1 MKETIKFLVQIFS
14 QQCERGDYVIL
25 AAKDGKF
32 WKDVPIKYGK
42 NISEKLKE
50 FFQAYPPEKYDL
62 YWSPMPY
69 TQPKRQNRFSVDTKF
84 MAQDIDECE
93 DPSSI
98 SPKPSYIW
106 ESSPNKYQGLW
117 ELDRYINEQE
127 YTPLNKALA
136 AHIGCDDCF
145 DFAHVY
151 RIPGTINHKY
161 KDSPHVGEA
170 KPTKAL
176 YKPRDLRK
184 AVGGV
189 TTTPKKEKAPSVS
202 PAASEQDML
211 AERRIYA
218 KYSIPKKV
226 RDTLALQSLNG
237 VDRSSTIWYVEKS
250 LHELGMTPQEIILLI
265 KNSVFNKYRGRAD
278 EDTRLHKELE
288 KIIGDS
294 IPDPE
299 DSAGGALTTSTYGEV
314 MGNCNTFEG
323 WLVRGFWGRRS
334 HGIVAGMPKCFKS
347 TLVHDLIISVA
358 SGTKFLG
365 RFPVE
370 EPGPVLV
377 IQNENADYIMK
388 DRTEK
393 IILDRG
399 LVGEARRINR
409 RHAQVEFPPDLPITF
424 INQQGFTLSNEDH
437 RRQIELLV
445 QELKPVLVVF
455 DPLYLMFEGDLNSS
469 KDLNPVLN
477 WLLSLKT
484 DYHTSVLVVHHYN
497 KGNQQGQLKG
507 GARMAGSVMLYG
519 WVESAWYITKVEEE
533 EEPIPNQAIDY
544 AEASGSATVTLSRE
558 FRMAGHFP
566 DLDVHFDMGEIG
578 NPQYNVTLGG
588 PGSGHVTI
596 KTLEG
601 EILNF
606 LANSTVPLSKGT
618 IQDNL
623 GVESKVLSK
632 ALNELVKSKKVV
644 TINGGYTISK
654 R

>member
-1 MKETIKFLVQIFS
+1 MRETIKFLVQIFS

-136 AHIGCDDCF
+136 VHIGCDDCF

-161 KDSPHVGEA
+161 KNSPPVGRA
-170 KPTKAL
+170 KPTKAI

-184 AVGGV
+184 AVGGI
-189 TTTPKKEKAPSVS
+189 TTTPKKEKAPSAS

-437 RRQIELLV
+437 RRQIELLI

-588 PGSGHVTI
+588 PGSRHVTI

>member
-42 NISEKLKE
+42 NLSEKLKE

-161 KDSPHVGEA
+161 KNLPPVGQV
-170 KPTKAL
+170 KPTKAI
-176 YKPRDLRK
+176 YKPRDIRK

-189 TTTPKKEKAPSVS
+189 TTTPKKEKAHSAS

-278 EDTRLHKELE
+278 EDSRLHKELE

-299 DSAGGALTTSTYGEV
+299 DSSAGALTTSTYGEV

-358 SGTKFLG
+358 SGTNFLG

-399 LVGEARRINR
+399 LVGEAHRINR
-409 RHAQVEFPPDLPITF
+409 RHVQVEFPPDLPITF

-497 KGNQQGQLKG
+497 KGSQQGQLKG

-533 EEPIPNQAIDY
+533 EEPIPNQAVDY

-558 FRMAGHFP
+558 FRMAGHFS

>member
-42 NISEKLKE
+42 NLSEKLKE

-161 KDSPHVGEA
+161 KNLPPVGQV

-176 YKPRDLRK
+176 YKPRDIRK

-189 TTTPKKEKAPSVS
+189 TTTPKKGKAHSAS

-278 EDTRLHKELE
+278 EDARLHKELE

-299 DSAGGALTTSTYGEV
+299 DSAAGALTTSTYGEV

-484 DYHTSVLVVHHYN
+484 DYRTSVLVVHHYN

-533 EEPIPNQAIDY
+533 EEPTPNQAVDY

-558 FRMAGHFP
+558 FRMAGHFS

>member
-161 KDSPHVGEA
+161 KNLPPVGQV

-176 YKPRDLRK
+176 YKPRDIRK

-189 TTTPKKEKAPSVS
+189 TTTPKKEKAHSAS

-399 LVGEARRINR
+399 LVGEAHRINR
-409 RHAQVEFPPDLPITF
+409 RHVQVEFPPDLPITF

-533 EEPIPNQAIDY
+533 EEPIPNQAVDY

-558 FRMAGHFP
+558 FRMAGHFS

>member
-42 NISEKLKE
+42 NLDEKLKE

-161 KDSPHVGEA
+161 KNSPPVGRV
-170 KPTKAL
+170 KPTKAI

-189 TTTPKKEKAPSVS
+189 TTTPKKEKALSAS
-202 PAASEQDML
+202 SAASEQDML

-237 VDRSSTIWYVEKS
+237 IDRSSTIWYVEKS

-278 EDTRLHKELE
+278 EDVRLQKELE

-399 LVGEARRINR
+399 LVGKARRINR

-437 RRQIELLV
+437 RRQIELLI

-484 DYHTSVLVVHHYN
+484 DYRTSVLVIHHYN
-497 KGNQQGQLKG
+497 KGSQQGQLKG

-533 EEPIPNQAIDY
+533 EEPLPNQTVDY

>member
-14 QQCERGDYVIL
+14 QQCELGDYVIL

-161 KDSPHVGEA
+161 KNSPPVGMV

-176 YKPRDLRK
+176 YKPRDIRK

-189 TTTPKKEKAPSVS
+189 TTTPKKEKASSASSAV
-202 PAASEQDML
+202 SEQDML

-226 RDTLALQSLNG
+226 RDTLALQSLSG

-278 EDTRLHKELE
+278 EDARLHKELE

-409 RHAQVEFPPDLPITF
+409 RHARVEFPPDLPITF

-484 DYHTSVLVVHHYN
+484 DYRTSVLVIHHYN
-497 KGNQQGQLKG
+497 KGSQQGQLKG

-533 EEPIPNQAIDY
+533 GEPLPNQAVDY

-606 LANSTVPLSKGT
+606 LANSTVPLSKGA

>member
-1 MKETIKFLVQIFS
+1 MKETIRFLVQIFS

-161 KDSPHVGEA
+161 KNSPPVGRV

-176 YKPRDLRK
+176 YKPRDIRK
-184 AVGGV
+184 AVGDV
-189 TTTPKKEKAPSVS
+189 TTTPQKEKAHSAS
-202 PAASEQDML
+202 SAASEQDML

-278 EDTRLHKELE
+278 EDARLHKELE

-399 LVGEARRINR
+399 LVGEAHRINR
-409 RHAQVEFPPDLPITF
+409 RHARVEFPPDLPITF

-484 DYHTSVLVVHHYN
+484 DYRTSVLVIHHYN
-497 KGNQQGQLKG
+497 KGSQQGQLKG

-519 WVESAWYITKVEEE
+519 WVESAWYLTKVEEE
-533 EEPIPNQAIDY
+533 EEPIPNQAVDY

-566 DLDVHFDMGEIG
+566 DLDVYFDMGEIG
-578 NPQYNVTLGG
+578 NPKYNVTLGG

>member
-1 MKETIKFLVQIFS
+1 M
-14 QQCERGDYVIL
+14 
-25 AAKDGKF
+25 
-32 WKDVPIKYGK
+32 
-42 NISEKLKE
+42 
-50 FFQAYPPEKYDL
+50 
-62 YWSPMPY
+62 
-69 TQPKRQNRFSVDTKF
+69 
-84 MAQDIDECE
+84 
-93 DPSSI
+93 
-98 SPKPSYIW
+98 
-106 ESSPNKYQGLW
+106 
-117 ELDRYINEQE
+117 DRYINEQE

-161 KDSPHVGEA
+161 KNLPPVGQV

-176 YKPRDLRK
+176 YKPRDIRK

-189 TTTPKKEKAPSVS
+189 TTTPKKEKVPSVS

-278 EDTRLHKELE
+278 EDARLHKELE

-299 DSAGGALTTSTYGEV
+299 DSAAGALTTSTYGEV

-399 LVGEARRINR
+399 LVGEAHRINR
-409 RHAQVEFPPDLPITF
+409 RHVQVEFPPDLPITF

-497 KGNQQGQLKG
+497 KGSQQGQLKG

-533 EEPIPNQAIDY
+533 EEPIPNQAVDY

-558 FRMAGHFP
+558 FRMAGHFS

>member
-69 TQPKRQNRFSVDTKF
+69 TKPKRQNRFSVDTKF

-161 KDSPHVGEA
+161 KNSPLVGKA
-170 KPTKAL
+170 KPTKAI

-189 TTTPKKEKAPSVS
+189 TTTPKKEKAPSAS
-202 PAASEQDML
+202 LAASERDML

-409 RHAQVEFPPDLPITF
+409 RHVQVEFPPDLPITF

-469 KDLNPVLN
+469 KDLNSVLN

-497 KGNQQGQLKG
+497 KGSQQGQLKG

-533 EEPIPNQAIDY
+533 EEPIPNQAVDY

-558 FRMAGHFP
+558 FRMAGHFS

>member
-32 WKDVPIKYGK
+32 WRDVPIKYGK

-161 KDSPHVGEA
+161 KNSPPVGQV
-170 KPTKAL
+170 KSTKAL
-176 YKPRDLRK
+176 YKPRDIRK

-189 TTTPKKEKAPSVS
+189 TTTPKQEKAHSAS

-237 VDRSSTIWYVEKS
+237 VDRSSTIWYVERS

-278 EDTRLHKELE
+278 EDARLHKELE

-299 DSAGGALTTSTYGEV
+299 DSAAGALTTSTYGEV

-484 DYHTSVLVVHHYN
+484 DYRTSVLVVHHYN
-497 KGNQQGQLKG
+497 KGSQQGQLKG

>member
-32 WKDVPIKYGK
+32 WRDVPIKYGK

-161 KDSPHVGEA
+161 KNLPPVGQV

-176 YKPRDLRK
+176 YKPRDIRK

-189 TTTPKKEKAPSVS
+189 TTTPKKEKAHSAS
-202 PAASEQDML
+202 PAASEQNML

-278 EDTRLHKELE
+278 EDARLHKELE

-299 DSAGGALTTSTYGEV
+299 DSAAGTLTTSTYGEV

-399 LVGEARRINR
+399 LVGEAHRINR
-409 RHAQVEFPPDLPITF
+409 RHVQVEFPPDLPITF

-497 KGNQQGQLKG
+497 KGSQQGQLKG
-507 GARMAGSVMLYG
+507 GARMAGSIMLYG

-533 EEPIPNQAIDY
+533 GEPIPNQAVDY

-558 FRMAGHFP
+558 FRMAGHFS

-578 NPQYNVTLGG
+578 NPQYNVILGG

-606 LANSTVPLSKGT
+606 LANSTVPLSRGT

>member
-161 KDSPHVGEA
+161 KNSPPVGRA
-170 KPTKAL
+170 KPTKAI
-176 YKPRDLRK
+176 YKPRDLRT
-184 AVGGV
+184 AVGGI
-189 TTTPKKEKAPSVS
+189 TTTPKKEKAPSAS

-399 LVGEARRINR
+399 LVGEAHRINR
-409 RHAQVEFPPDLPITF
+409 RHVQVEFPPDLPITF

-533 EEPIPNQAIDY
+533 EEPIPNQAVDY

-558 FRMAGHFP
+558 FRMAGHFS

>member
-1 MKETIKFLVQIFS
+1 MRETIKFLMQIFS

-42 NISEKLKE
+42 NLSEKLKE

-161 KDSPHVGEA
+161 KNSPLVGKA
-170 KPTKAL
+170 KPTKAI

-189 TTTPKKEKAPSVS
+189 TTTPKKEKAHSAS

-237 VDRSSTIWYVEKS
+237 IDRSSTIWYVEKS

-409 RHAQVEFPPDLPITF
+409 RHAQVEFPPNLPITF

-437 RRQIELLV
+437 RRQIELLI

>member
-32 WKDVPIKYGK
+32 WKDVPLKYGK
-42 NISEKLKE
+42 NLDEKLKE

-161 KDSPHVGEA
+161 KNSPPVGQV

-189 TTTPKKEKAPSVS
+189 TTTPKREKAHSAS

-226 RDTLALQSLNG
+226 RDTLALQSLSG

-278 EDTRLHKELE
+278 EDVRLQKELE

-399 LVGEARRINR
+399 LVGKARRINR

-437 RRQIELLV
+437 RRQIELLI
-445 QELKPVLVVF
+445 QEIKPVLVVF

-484 DYHTSVLVVHHYN
+484 DYRTSVLVIHHYN
-497 KGNQQGQLKG
+497 KGSQQGQLKG

-533 EEPIPNQAIDY
+533 EEPLPNQAVDY

-566 DLDVHFDMGEIG
+566 DLEVHFDMGEIG

>member
-1 MKETIKFLVQIFS
+1 MKETIRFLVQIFS

-161 KDSPHVGEA
+161 KNSPPVGQV
-170 KPTKAL
+170 KPTKTL
-176 YKPRDLRK
+176 YKPRDIRK
-184 AVGGV
+184 AVGDV
-189 TTTPKKEKAPSVS
+189 TTTLQREKAHRASS
-202 PAASEQDML
+202 AASEQDML

-278 EDTRLHKELE
+278 EDARLHKELE

-299 DSAGGALTTSTYGEV
+299 DSAGGVLTTSTYGEV

-399 LVGEARRINR
+399 LVGEAHRINR
-409 RHAQVEFPPDLPITF
+409 RHARVEFPPDLPITF

-484 DYHTSVLVVHHYN
+484 DYRTSVLVIHHYN
-497 KGNQQGQLKG
+497 KGSQQGQLKG

-519 WVESAWYITKVEEE
+519 WVESAWYLTKVEEE
-533 EEPIPNQAIDY
+533 EEPIPNQAVDY